1 MTAIA
6 FESWILAAGAISG
19 YLDLEVGPSAGGEGE
34 RAAGN
39 LGWFVHVGAISGQQ
53 PVRAARPDLH
63 RPVIGVGD
71 PDPDP
76 LTRASRHMQILG
88 LAVDG
93 VHAAV
98 RVGERRHIQRL
109 GDA

>member
-1 MTAIA
+1 
-6 FESWILAAGAISG
+6 
-19 YLDLEVGPSAGGEGE
+19 
-34 RAAGN
+34 
-39 LGWFVHVGAISGQQ
+39 
-53 PVRAARPDLH
+53 
-63 RPVIGVGD
+63 
-71 PDPDP
+71 
-76 LTRASRHMQILG
+76 MQILG